1 VRRRERSLESQLAA
15 TLAQLHDV
23 DVDRAGLGD
32 LARHDHYIERQLR
45 SAGAPSTSRCTSKAS
60 STVVWSR
67 PSATNSRA
75 SIPTQQRV
83 SVVHGD
89 YRLDNTVLDEHG
101 AVRAILDWEICTWVI
116 PWPTSDCCSSTGPS
130 RPTRP
135 RRYWAPP
142 LRLRRGF
149 ASRARYSRR
158 TPRTRLDVSD
168 VAYYQAF
175 GYWKLACILQGV
187 FARYSAGATAGDQGS
202 VAEFPKHIAM
212 LAETAKM
219 NAGEMMDDEIYDHI
233 IFLADPELSEPVLV
247 VSLEGWIDAGL
258 GASNAIGPCSTRS
271 APRCSPPL
279 IPSTSSTNAPGVRMA
294 RIVDGI
300 TTELTWPEIQ
310 LRYGRD
316 GDGADILFLVG
327 PEPDF
332 HWSDFVDVV
341 TDAAGRF
348 DVRLV
353 VGLGAFPAPTPHTRP
368 VRVIATAP
376 RGECPP
382 VAHHRHRHGRARG
395 SGGHQFAALE
405 LGFAE
410 VDMEIVTLWA
420 RVPHYVASMPYPQA
434 SAALIDGLARI
445 AGLTLDASH
454 LRASADEARQRVD
467 DLVTN
472 NPEHSSMVEQLEE
485 AADETEGTSLS
496 EELPSG
502 DELAAELERF
512 LRGESS

>member
-1 VRRRERSLESQLAA
+1 
-15 TLAQLHDV
+15 
-23 DVDRAGLGD
+23 
-32 LARHDHYIERQLR
+32 
-45 SAGAPSTSRCTSKAS
+45 
-60 STVVWSR
+60 
-67 PSATNSRA
+67 
-75 SIPTQQRV
+75 
-83 SVVHGD
+83 
-89 YRLDNTVLDEHG
+89 
-101 AVRAILDWEICTWVI
+101 
-116 PWPTSDCCSSTGPS
+116 
-130 RPTRP
+130 
-135 RRYWAPP
+135 
-142 LRLRRGF
+142 
-149 ASRARYSRR
+149 
-158 TPRTRLDVSD
+158 
-168 VAYYQAF
+168 
-175 GYWKLACILQGV
+175 
-187 FARYSAGATAGDQGS
+187 
-202 VAEFPKHIAM
+202 M
-212 LAETAKM
+212 
-219 NAGEMMDDEIYDHI
+219 
-233 IFLADPELSEPVLV
+233 LV

-258 GASNAIGPCSTRS
+258 GASTAISTMLNTISTEVLATFDTEYFIDQR
-271 APRCSPPL
+271 ARRPL
-279 IPSTSSTNAPGVRMA
+279 A

-332 HWSDFVDVV
+332 HWSDFIDVV

-376 RGECPP
+376 EASAHLLPIIGTVTGELEVP
-382 VAHHRHRHGRARG
+382 AGI
-395 SGGHQFAALE
+395 SAALE

-420 RVPHYVASMPYPQA
+420 RVPHYVAAMPYPQA

-485 AADETEGTSLS
+485 AADETEGTSLG

-502 DELAAELERF
+502 DDSPPSSNVSCAASRVNETIVATTKTHSRYRRRF
-512 LRGESS
+512 RLWQTGRRRSGTTRSPSHRHHRDRRPGEPHSRHDAPSLHVEKLDITTNDVDKVHAWTIDVLVNNAGSGRDRPPRRRADGSGTTTLRGERLWHAQSDSGGARRHGTATQRTDHHHVLHCGLGTGLRSVLDDQNCTRSHG

>member
-1 VRRRERSLESQLAA
+1 MLNTISTEVLA
-15 TLAQLHDV
+15 TFDTEYFIDQ
-23 DVDRAGLGD
+23 
-32 LARHDHYIERQLR
+32 
-45 SAGAPSTSRCTSKAS
+45 
-60 STVVWSR
+60 
-67 PSATNSRA
+67 
-75 SIPTQQRV
+75 
-83 SVVHGD
+83 
-89 YRLDNTVLDEHG
+89 
-101 AVRAILDWEICTWVI
+101 
-116 PWPTSDCCSSTGPS
+116 
-130 RPTRP
+130 
-135 RRYWAPP
+135 
-142 LRLRRGF
+142 
-149 ASRARYSRR
+149 RARR
-158 TPRTRLDVSD
+158 
-168 VAYYQAF
+168 
-175 GYWKLACILQGV
+175 
-187 FARYSAGATAGDQGS
+187 
-202 VAEFPKHIAM
+202 
-212 LAETAKM
+212 
-219 NAGEMMDDEIYDHI
+219 
-233 IFLADPELSEPVLV
+233 
-247 VSLEGWIDAGL
+247 
-258 GASNAIGPCSTRS
+258 
-271 APRCSPPL
+271 PL
-279 IPSTSSTNAPGVRMA
+279 A

-332 HWSDFVDVV
+332 HWSDFIDVV

-376 RGECPP
+376 EASAHLLPLIGTVTGELEVP
-382 VAHHRHRHGRARG
+382 AGI
-395 SGGHQFAALE
+395 SAALE

-410 VDMEIVTLWA
+410 VDMDIVTLWA
-420 RVPHYVASMPYPQA
+420 RVPHYVAAMPYPQA

-485 AADETEGTSLS
+485 AADETEGTSLG

>member
-1 VRRRERSLESQLAA
+1 
-15 TLAQLHDV
+15 
-23 DVDRAGLGD
+23 
-32 LARHDHYIERQLR
+32 
-45 SAGAPSTSRCTSKAS
+45 
-60 STVVWSR
+60 
-67 PSATNSRA
+67 
-75 SIPTQQRV
+75 
-83 SVVHGD
+83 
-89 YRLDNTVLDEHG
+89 
-101 AVRAILDWEICTWVI
+101 
-116 PWPTSDCCSSTGPS
+116 
-130 RPTRP
+130 
-135 RRYWAPP
+135 
-142 LRLRRGF
+142 
-149 ASRARYSRR
+149 
-158 TPRTRLDVSD
+158 
-168 VAYYQAF
+168 
-175 GYWKLACILQGV
+175 
-187 FARYSAGATAGDQGS
+187 
-202 VAEFPKHIAM
+202 
-212 LAETAKM
+212 
-219 NAGEMMDDEIYDHI
+219 MDDEIYDRI

-258 GASNAIGPCSTRS
+258 GASTAISTMLNTISTEVLATFDTEYFIDQR
-271 APRCSPPL
+271 ARRPL
-279 IPSTSSTNAPGVRMA
+279 A

-332 HWSDFVDVV
+332 HWSDFIDVV
-341 TDAAGRF
+341 TDATGRF

-376 RGECPP
+376 EASAHLLPLIGTVTGELEVP
-382 VAHHRHRHGRARG
+382 AGI
-395 SGGHQFAALE
+395 SAALE

-410 VDMEIVTLWA
+410 VDMDIVTLWA
-420 RVPHYVASMPYPQA
+420 RVPHYVAAMPYPQA

-472 NPEHSSMVEQLEE
+472 NPDHSTMVERLEE
-485 AADETEGTSLS
+485 AADETEGTSLG

-512 LRGESS
+512 LRGEAT

>member
-1 VRRRERSLESQLAA
+1 
-15 TLAQLHDV
+15 
-23 DVDRAGLGD
+23 
-32 LARHDHYIERQLR
+32 
-45 SAGAPSTSRCTSKAS
+45 
-60 STVVWSR
+60 
-67 PSATNSRA
+67 
-75 SIPTQQRV
+75 
-83 SVVHGD
+83 
-89 YRLDNTVLDEHG
+89 
-101 AVRAILDWEICTWVI
+101 
-116 PWPTSDCCSSTGPS
+116 
-130 RPTRP
+130 
-135 RRYWAPP
+135 
-142 LRLRRGF
+142 
-149 ASRARYSRR
+149 
-158 TPRTRLDVSD
+158 
-168 VAYYQAF
+168 
-175 GYWKLACILQGV
+175 
-187 FARYSAGATAGDQGS
+187 
-202 VAEFPKHIAM
+202 
-212 LAETAKM
+212 
-219 NAGEMMDDEIYDHI
+219 MDDEIYDRI
-233 IFLADPELSEPVLV
+233 IYLADPELSEPVLV

-258 GASNAIGPCSTRS
+258 GARTAISTMLNTISTEVLATFDTEYFIDQR
-271 APRCSPPL
+271 ARRPL
-279 IPSTSSTNAPGVRMA
+279 A

-332 HWSDFVDVV
+332 HWSDFIDVV

-376 RGECPP
+376 EASAHLLPIIGTVTGELEVP
-382 VAHHRHRHGRARG
+382 AGI
-395 SGGHQFAALE
+395 SAALE

-420 RVPHYVASMPYPQA
+420 RVPHYVAAMPYPQA

-472 NPEHSSMVEQLEE
+472 NPEHTSMVEQLEE
-485 AADETEGTSLS
+485 AADETEGTSLG
-496 EELPSG
+496 EDLPSG

-512 LRGESS
+512 LRGESN